1 MPTIKIVPMPG
12 VPGPQGPRGLQG
24 IQGET
29 GLTGPIGPQGEP
41 GLNGLEGEQGPQGEP
56 GADGVTPFTLVGAY
70 DNGASYNLG
79 IAVYYNGGTYV
90 RTGNPLN
97 PGYPPTV
104 GAINESW
111 TPIAEKGEDAPTG
124 AGANGEVTRWSPNF
138 QATGL
143 AFTGTNSTYPTYNSH
158 YVKNGRI
165 VSFWIE
171 IDLATVTNFGTGQ
184 YITALPYA
192 PLAGTMNHFQA
203 WANVDPAQNP
213 DIAGHVVLQA
223 DHLANTTALD
233 LHYLK
238 QAGGANS
245 PLMEAMFTQG
255 APATLT
261 TSSKIYINGTYITA
275 E

>member
-1 MPTIKIVPMPG
+1 VARFTQSGGEGSGTV
-12 VPGPQGPRGLQG
+12 GPQGPA
-24 IQGET
+24 
-29 GLTGPIGPQGEP
+29 
-41 GLNGLEGEQGPQGEP
+41 
-56 GADGVTPFTLVGAY
+56 GADGEDALWNFLGEY
-70 DNGASYNLG
+70 DNGADYNVGDL
-79 IAVYYNGGTYV
+79 VTYNGGTYY
-90 RTGNPLN
+90 RIGEPN
-97 PGYPPTV
+97 PGYPPGT
-104 GAINESW
+104 SYW
-111 TPIAEKGEDAPTG
+111 TTIAEPGEDAPLGT
-124 AGANGEVTRWSPNF
+124 GANGEVTRWSPNF

-143 AFTGTNSTYPTYNSH
+143 TFTGTDVTYPTYNSY
-158 YVKNGRI
+158 YVKNGRT
-165 VSFWIE
+165 VSFWIA

-203 WANVDPAQNP
+203 WSNVDPIINP

-245 PLMEAMFTQG
+245 PLMEAMFTQD
-255 APATLT
+255 APAELT